1 MNRKQLIM
9 RMSLMDQREILGF
22 DLDIEETALYD
33 ELKKVIKKHGLSYE
47 QVNRVI
53 TVIDDRYFENA
64 VTKNRTFS
72 Q

>member
-33 ELKKVIKKHGLSYE
+33 ELKKVIKKHNKKTWS
-47 QVNRVI
+47 
-53 TVIDDRYFENA
+53 
-64 VTKNRTFS
+64 
-72 Q
+72 